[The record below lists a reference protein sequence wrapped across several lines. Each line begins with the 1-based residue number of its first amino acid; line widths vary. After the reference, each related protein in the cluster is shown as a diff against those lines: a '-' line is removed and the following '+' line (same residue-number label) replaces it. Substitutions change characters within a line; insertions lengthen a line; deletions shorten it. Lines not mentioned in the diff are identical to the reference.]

1 MNIEEKY
8 LLPETPI
15 IFEKKHLEDILM
27 HAENLGASD
36 IHIEGNNYIVFDVYG
51 KLKPVVNR
59 IISVD
64 EAETLLKR
72 LYAESAIADLNKAEA
87 IDTSFT
93 FKIRGTKL
101 KYRYRVN
108 AIATKKKGEDSL
120 QITIR
125 TIPDNIPTIKQLN
138 LEKEIWDNFV
148 PSQGMV
154 IVTGPTGSGKST
166 LLAACIREI
175 LEIKNMN
182 KKIVTYE
189 APIEFTYDNIISDS
203 CIISQTEVPTQI
215 KDFNLGV
222 EAAMR
227 RKPNIILIGEARDR
241 ETIENSVRAAQ
252 TGHLLYT
259 TSHTNGVAETIR
271 RMINMYSA
279 EERDSILFD
288 LIDVMQLIVSQR
300 LLPSVDGKRVAVKEY
315 LYFDQEVKEKLLSVS
330 ANQIVDVLRK
340 EVKIKKQSLVH
351 DAIKKYKEGKI
362 SKEVLIDFAKSF
374 GINLKDKLDNYE
386 GV

>member
-1 MNIEEKY
+1 MKIEDKY
-8 LLPETPI
+8 LLEKTPI
-15 IFEKKHLEDILM
+15 IIEKRHLETILL
-27 HAENLGASD
+27 HAEKLGASD
-36 IHIEGNNYIVFDVYG
+36 IHIEGNNYIVCDVYG
-51 KLKPVVNR
+51 NLRPITDR
-59 IISVD
+59 IVSID

-72 LYAESAIADLNKAEA
+72 LYAESAISDLNKAEA

-93 FKIRGTKL
+93 FKLKGTKL
-101 KYRYRVN
+101 RYRYRIN
-108 AIATKKKGEDSL
+108 AIGTKKRGDDSL

-125 TIPDNIPTIKQLN
+125 TIPDDIPKKDDLG
-138 LEKEIWDNFV
+138 LEDEIWDNFV

-154 IVTGPTGSGKST
+154 VVTGPTGSGKST

-175 LEIKNMN
+175 LETPNMN

-189 APIEFTYDNIISDS
+189 APIEFTYDAIDSDS
-203 CIISQTEVPTQI
+203 CIISQTEVPNQI

-288 LIDVMQLIVSQR
+288 LIDVMQLIISQR
-300 LLPSVDGKRVAVKEY
+300 LLPSTDGKRVAIKEY
-315 LYFDQEVKEKLLSVS
+315 LYFDQEVKEKLLSANS
-330 ANQIVDVLRK
+330 NQIVDILRK
-340 EVKIKKQSLVH
+340 EVKQRKQSLVH
-351 DAIKKYKEGKI
+351 DAIRKYKENKI
-362 SKEVLIDFAKSF
+362 TKEVLIDFAKSF
-374 GINLKDKLDNYE
+374 GVNLKEKIEDE
-386 GV
+386 

>member
-1 MNIEEKY
+1 MNIEKEY
-8 LLPETPI
+8 LLPKMPI
-15 IFEKKHLEDILM
+15 IFEKNNLEDILI

-51 KLKPVVNR
+51 KLKPVTNR
-59 IISVD
+59 IISID

-72 LYAESAIADLNKAEA
+72 LYAESAITDLNKAEA
-87 IDTSFT
+87 IDTSYT
-93 FKIRGTKL
+93 FKIRGSKL
-101 KYRYRVN
+101 RYRYRIN
-108 AIATKKKGEDSL
+108 AIGTKKRGDDSL

-125 TIPDNIPTIKQLN
+125 TIPDNIPTKSQLG
-138 LEKEIWDNFV
+138 LEDEIWENFV

-175 LEIKNMN
+175 LETKNMN
-182 KKIVTYE
+182 KKIITYE
-189 APIEFTYDNIISDS
+189 APIEFTYDSIISDS

-215 KDFNLGV
+215 KTFNLGV

-300 LLPSVDGKRVAVKEY
+300 LLPSTDGKRVAIKEY
-315 LYFDQEVKEKLLSVS
+315 LYFDQEIKEKLLSIDS
-330 ANQIVDVLRK
+330 NQIVELIRK
-340 EVKIKKQSLVH
+340 EVRKRKQSLVH
-351 DAIKKYKEGKI
+351 DAIRKYKEGKI
-362 SKEVLIDFAKSF
+362 TKEVLIDFAKTF
-374 GINLKDKLDNYE
+374 GVNLKNKVEDYE
-386 GV
+386 